1 MVSFIGGGNRRT
13 RKKPTELRQVTD
25 KLFHEN
31 NKLWICII
39 RDYAKQYTEKS
50 FYIMLKNAV
59 LKIISGSKSWNS
71 PAFINQSLEMLIDI
85 YKGHYK
91 DSQARCTR
99 YNIMWKSLSVTCRS
113 SVGFFRVLRFPPPI
127 KLTITILLKYC

>member
-1 MVSFIGGGNRRT
+1 LNN
-13 RKKPTELRQVTD
+13 
-25 KLFHEN
+25 EN
-31 NKLWICII
+31 NKLGICII

-99 YNIMWKSLSVTCRS
+99 YNIMWKSLSVTCGS
-113 SVGFFRVLRFPPPI
+113 SVVFFSGSPVSSTN
-127 KLTITILLKYC
+127 KTDHHDITEILLKVGLNTIPPTQFSTKIIY